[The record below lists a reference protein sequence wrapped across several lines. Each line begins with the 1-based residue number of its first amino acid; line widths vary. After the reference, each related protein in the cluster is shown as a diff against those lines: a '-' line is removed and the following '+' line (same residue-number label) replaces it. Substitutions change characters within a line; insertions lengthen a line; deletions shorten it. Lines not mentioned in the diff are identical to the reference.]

1 MEISQ
6 LIAACKKQN
15 RNAQKELYEQFAPK
29 MMGVC
34 LRYSNNR
41 ENAEDLL
48 HDGFIQAFTH
58 ISSFQGKGS
67 FEGWLR
73 RIFVNL
79 ALQNFRDEKKSKLI
93 NSDVNDLNIE
103 IVDHV
108 EENVED
114 IIGISNSEILKM
126 IAELPQGYRTVF
138 NLYVFEDM
146 SHREIG
152 QMLGIT
158 EVASRS
164 QYSRAKSL
172 LKKKI
177 QSII

>member
-34 LRYSNNR
+34 LRYSNSR

-48 HDGFIQAFTH
+48 HDGFIQVFTH
-58 ISSFQGKGS
+58 ISSYQGKGS

-79 ALQNFRDEKKSKLI
+79 ALQNFREEKKSKLI
-93 NSDVNDLNIE
+93 NSDVSDLNIE

-108 EENVED
+108 DESIED
-114 IIGISNSEILKM
+114 IMGISNSDILKM
-126 IAELPQGYRTVF
+126 INELPQGYKIVF

-158 EVASRS
+158 EASSRS
-164 QYSRAKSL
+164 QYSRAKSF

-177 QSII
+177 QTIL

>member
-34 LRYSNNR
+34 LRYSNSR

-48 HDGFIQAFTH
+48 HDGFIQVFTH
-58 ISSFQGKGS
+58 ISSYQGKGS

-79 ALQNFRDEKKSKLI
+79 ALQNFREEKKSKLI
-93 NSDVNDLNIE
+93 NSDVSDLNIE

-108 EENVED
+108 NESIED
-114 IIGISNSEILKM
+114 IMGISNSDILKM
-126 IAELPQGYRTVF
+126 INELPEGYKIVF

-158 EVASRS
+158 EASSRS
-164 QYSRAKSL
+164 QYSRAKSF

-177 QSII
+177 QTIL

>member
-6 LIAACKKQN
+6 LIEACKKNN

-34 LRYSNNR
+34 LRYSGDKEVAR
-41 ENAEDLL
+41 DLL
-48 HDGFIQAFTH
+48 HDGFIIAYTQ
-58 ISSFQGKGS
+58 ISSFKSKGS

-79 ALQNFRDEKKSKLI
+79 ALQNYRNEKKYNLLFV
-93 NSDVNDLNIE
+93 DVEGTQYDVSGKSEESIE
-103 IVDHV
+103 
-108 EENVED
+108 ELT
-114 IIGISNSEILKM
+114 GISQKDLLKM
-126 IAELPQGYRTVF
+126 ISELPEGYRTIF

-146 SHREIG
+146 AHKEIS
-152 QMLGIT
+152 QLLGIS
-158 EVASRS
+158 EASSRS
-164 QYSRAKSL
+164 QYSRARAL

-177 QSII
+177 KELL

>member
-34 LRYSNNR
+34 LRYSNSR

-48 HDGFIQAFTH
+48 HDGFIQVFTH
-58 ISSFQGKGS
+58 ISSYQGKGS

-79 ALQNFRDEKKSKLI
+79 ALQNFREEKKSKLI
-93 NSDVNDLNIE
+93 NSDVSDLNIE

-108 EENVED
+108 NESIED
-114 IIGISNSEILKM
+114 IMGISNSDILKM
-126 IAELPQGYRTVF
+126 INELPQGYKIVF

-158 EVASRS
+158 EASSRS
-164 QYSRAKSL
+164 QYSRAKSF

-177 QSII
+177 QTIL

>member
-6 LIAACKKQN
+6 IIAACKKQN